1 MLTDQSTVDVIK
13 KSRKLITI
21 LFSDIEE
28 STRHWERRGDVEAR
42 ILISRHN
49 QLLFPVVRKYNG
61 RIIKTLGDSIMAAF
75 DNAEDAVKAA
85 IAIHQVLITERKKDK
100 FFSLRAR
107 IGIHTGKGLVE
118 KDDIFGD
125 VVNVAAK
132 VEAEADGNQ
141 ILLTTSTKARLP
153 GDTYSLSES
162 GDLHPRGK
170 RKAIQLLECDWQHH
184 PSLIKGI
191 KPDALM
197 PLFKSQKL
205 EILSYVIVSLLALF
219 YMYHKYFRYILADNN
234 LSLAGSMNINYLPS
248 DYPAFI
254 TLIGLCISGMLIYLL
269 KIDFISRSMLKIISG
284 LFGFGMVFF
293 IFHGINSNIDFPFNK
308 RWYENIYQSEQLFV
322 KVLVDKT
329 QLRDQPSSS
338 SKAYGSLPKGEL
350 FIYQNSTK
358 NNGVRWDKVKIS
370 NNKSAWIARKTP
382 PAFGV
387 AEQQLT
393 QTQKFSFH
401 YYDLYSFLLAI
412 LGAIWRVI
420 SFNIRPG

>member
-1 MLTDQSTVDVIK
+1 MLTNKNTVDVIK

-75 DNAEDAVKAA
+75 NDAEDAVKAA
-85 IAIHQVLITERKKDK
+85 IAIHQVLIAERKKDK

-118 KDDIFGD
+118 EDDIFGD

-132 VEAEADGNQ
+132 VEAKANGNQ

-153 GDTYSLSES
+153 SNTYSLNES
-162 GDLHPRGK
+162 GDVHPRGK
-170 RKAIQLLECDWQHH
+170 RKPIQLLECDWQQH

-191 KPDALM
+191 KPDELM
-197 PLFKSQKL
+197 PLFKRQKL
-205 EILSYVIVSLLALF
+205 KILSYVIVSLFALL
-219 YMYHKYFRYILADNN
+219 YMYHKYLRYILADNN
-234 LSLAGSMNINYLPS
+234 LSIASFMKINYLPS
-248 DYPAFI
+248 DYPSFI
-254 TLIGLCISGMLIYLL
+254 ALIGLCISGMLIYLL
-269 KIDFISRSMLKIISG
+269 KIDFISRTMLKIISG
-284 LFGFGMVFF
+284 LFGFGLVFF
-293 IFHGINSNIDFPFNK
+293 IFHGINNSVDFPFNK

-322 KVLVDKT
+322 EVLVDKT
-329 QLRDQPSSS
+329 QLRDQPENASR
-338 SKAYGSLPKGEL
+338 AYESLAKGEL
-350 FIYQNSTK
+350 FIYQSSKNSD
-358 NNGVRWDKVKIS
+358 GVRWDKVKTS
-370 NNKSAWIARKTP
+370 TDTSAWIARKIP
-382 PAFGV
+382 PSFGV

-393 QTQKFSFH
+393 QTQRFSFH
-401 YYDLYSFLLAI
+401 YYDLYSFLLAT
-412 LGAIWRVI
+412 LGFIWRFI
-420 SFNIRPG
+420 SFNIRPH